1 MKKLTQSIIFILV
14 IAALVIGL
22 IACAQ
27 KNNEYTALTA
37 KEFANLLLEE
47 GGFTA
52 SLSEVDSSL
61 MQQLYALD
69 PDLFDEKVIFAST
82 GNSAEEIIL
91 LHVKDSASRDAV
103 RDALES
109 HLANQIAIL
118 ADYLPDE
125 IPKLESAKVQQNDDY
140 FAIVVSADNAI
151 AQSMTEDWL
160 ASR

>member
-82 GNSAEEIIL
+82 GKAPRRSSS
-91 LHVKDSASRDAV
+91 HVKIPPPGSRQGGSGYTC
-103 RDALES
+103 E
-109 HLANQIAIL
+109 
-118 ADYLPDE
+118 PDCH
-125 IPKLESAKVQQNDDY
+125 P
-140 FAIVVSADNAI
+140 
-151 AQSMTEDWL
+151 
-160 ASR
+160 R